1 MKINTLSNK
10 DGKSVS
16 FTDYELSKL
25 VRLIDRFSVYE
36 VLDDADFNLYEDII
50 DKLKLIINE

>member
-36 VLDDADFNLYEDII
+36 DDADFNLYQDLI
-50 DKLKLIINE
+50 DKLKLIIKE